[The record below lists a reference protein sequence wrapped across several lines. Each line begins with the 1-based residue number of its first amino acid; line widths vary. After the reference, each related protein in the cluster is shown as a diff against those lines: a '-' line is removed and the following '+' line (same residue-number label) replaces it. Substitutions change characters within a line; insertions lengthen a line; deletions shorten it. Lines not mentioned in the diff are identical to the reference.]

1 MGCRLPPG
9 PAGQV
14 EIKVREGTWMSLDVS
29 PDGKTIVFDL
39 LGDLYLLDI
48 AGGRARSLTSGIAWD
63 MQPRFSPDGRQVAFT
78 SDRGG
83 GDNLWV
89 LDLASP
95 SKPKAITKEKF
106 RLLNQPVWDPTG
118 PYLVGRKHF
127 TGTRSLGAGEIW
139 AYHTEGDNSE
149 VQLTKRANE
158 QLDVGKPAFSPD
170 GRYLYYSF
178 DATPGGS
185 FQYNKDPNT
194 GIYAIDRLDRTT
206 GKLQRVA
213 RGAGGACAPSPS
225 PDGHMLAFV
234 RRIRGKSVLMLKDL
248 TSGAEKELYDGLDR
262 DMQETWAIHGVYL
275 HIAWTPDSRELI
287 FWAQGKLWRLRT
299 EEGAAR
305 EIPFEVDDTR
315 QVRQAVR
322 YPIAVAPSGV
332 PIKAISSPIL
342 SGDGRTAYF
351 AALGKL
357 WRKELSGGEPR
368 RVTSSVDEHE
378 SQPRLVSSDSQ
389 LLFTTWNDQDLGSIR
404 LQSLASGEQTV
415 LVEKGRFAS
424 PALSPDGLKLVYLRL
439 PGQPL
444 FSSLYTASPGLY
456 LQDLSRPM
464 AAPQLISPLGF
475 DPHFGSD
482 PDVLYYVR
490 RGDPTQLVRRDL
502 ATSEERVLFQGKDLT
517 TIGISPER
525 L

>member
-139 AYHTEGDNSE
+139 AYHTEGDNSG

-158 QLDVGKPAFSPD
+158 QLDVGEPAFSPD

-415 LVEKGRFAS
+415 LVE
-424 PALSPDGLKLVYLRL
+424 RL
-439 PGQPL
+439 
-444 FSSLYTASPGLY
+444 
-456 LQDLSRPM
+456 
-464 AAPQLISPLGF
+464 
-475 DPHFGSD
+475 
-482 PDVLYYVR
+482 
-490 RGDPTQLVRRDL
+490 
-502 ATSEERVLFQGKDLT
+502 
-517 TIGISPER
+517 
-525 L
+525 